1 MKKIFFFAM
10 LAMLT
15 MSAKPQDTTVYQSV
29 FGDSITKW
37 EGVLVDCSVDHFL
50 QYTKCDDTA
59 IIDGQKY
66 YILRD
71 STGHDFRAYSGFSP
85 CYVRESMMHDKLYL
99 RFTQHVYNNPPVIT
113 SEILVMDLTLQVGD
127 TLNTE
132 SWKQCEVI
140 GRRPGQP
147 IMVDSIFYMDGR
159 KWMRTN
165 CIAPFY
171 CMVNEEYDTLFF
183 IEGVGPSMGICY
195 PDCATHRISNYYWRG
210 PSVWCHTKDSVWDFH
225 YRNYYSEDI
234 LDAYSLYEDSYTQC
248 GFSHLGAGKVHVV
261 EKEIAVYPNPTSDML
276 TVYGLSSPECKY
288 KVVSMSGV
296 VVSEGFIS
304 DDNSMIDMSGF
315 RKGTYILWV
324 CDGEQITIKKIVK
337 L

>member
-37 EGVLVDCSVDHFL
+37 EGILVDNAVNQFM
-50 QYTKCDDTA
+50 QYTKGDDTA

-66 YILRD
+66 YIIKD
-71 STGHDFRAYSGFSP
+71 STEVEFRAYSDFSP

-127 TLNTE
+127 TLDTE

-171 CMVNEEYDTLFF
+171 CLVNVEYDTLYF

-195 PDCATHRISNYYWRG
+195 PDPATHKISNYYWHA
-210 PSVWCHTKDSVWDFH
+210 PAVWCHTKDSVWDFH
-225 YRNYYSEDI
+225 YRYYYSVDL
-234 LDAYSLYEDSYTQC
+234 LDEYAYSETYFQC
-248 GFSHLGAGKVHVV
+248 GFYDLGVGIVPIK
-261 EKEIAVYPNPTSDML
+261 EKGIGVYPNPTSDML

-304 DDNSMIDMSGF
+304 DDNSIIDMSGF
-315 RKGTYILWV
+315 CKGTYILWV
-324 CDGEQITIKKIVK
+324 CDGEQTTIKKIVK